1 MVNEYLRH
9 GKLVVPSHLDL
20 KLLMTVAQELGLT
33 DLAQLIKKNQNQ
45 KEEPDWI
52 KPLQETLEEILR
64 KTNILIFADNRPKF
78 SVKLF

>member
-1 MVNEYLRH
+1 M
-9 GKLVVPSHLDL
+9 
-20 KLLMTVAQELGLT
+20 LLMTVAQELGLT
-33 DLAQLIKKNQNQ
+33 DLAQLTTKNQNQ

-64 KTNILIFADNRPKF
+64 KTNIFADGRPKF